1 MKLLLVEDEIKT
13 VDYLKRGLSEQGYN
27 VDIAMNGLD
36 GLHLAGTGQYEAII
50 LDIML
55 PDLDGISLLK
65 SIRPTNHTPVIMLTA
80 KDALSSRLEAF
91 NAGADDYLIKPFSF
105 LELLARLQVIT
116 SRAHTKEQT
125 HIHIGDLHIDL
136 MAHRATRGKPPAR
149 PHRQRIC
156 PAGGL
161 GPQTIANRFQNR
173 HHRTGLGHL
182 F

>member
-91 NAGADDYLIKPFSF
+91 NAGADDYLIKPFF
-105 LELLARLQVIT
+105 VFGTAGALAGYHQPGAYQRT
-116 SRAHTKEQT
+116 DPHPHRRS
-125 HIHIGDLHIDL
+125 
-136 MAHRATRGKPPAR
+136 AHRPDGASGNSRKPPAR
-149 PHRQRIC
+149 PHRQRIF

-161 GPQTIANRFQNR
+161 GSQTIANRF
-173 HHRTGLGHL
+173 
-182 F
+182 

>member
-105 LELLARLQVIT
+105 WNCWRACRL
-116 SRAHTKEQT
+116 S
-125 HIHIGDLHIDL
+125 
-136 MAHRATRGKPPAR
+136 
-149 PHRQRIC
+149 
-156 PAGGL
+156 PAGRI
-161 GPQTIANRFQNR
+161 PKNRP
-173 HHRTGLGHL
+173 TSTSAICTST
-182 F
+182 

>member
-80 KDALSSRLEAF
+80 KTLSAAVWRRSTPEPTTILSNLFRFWNCWRACRL
-91 NAGADDYLIKPFSF
+91 S
-105 LELLARLQVIT
+105 
-116 SRAHTKEQT
+116 
-125 HIHIGDLHIDL
+125 
-136 MAHRATRGKPPAR
+136 
-149 PHRQRIC
+149 
-156 PAGGL
+156 PAGRI
-161 GPQTIANRFQNR
+161 PKNRP
-173 HHRTGLGHL
+173 TSTSAICTST
-182 F
+182 